1 MNQLMKGFL
10 FIRHFSAERQAA
22 MPVKRQ
28 PAQENKDPFRLR
40 PARLAET
47 GPVRAVA
54 RETWEATYAEILRP
68 SVRATFI
75 TNSYSNEALRQSFSR
90 EGQANLFWVA
100 EETGPNPRII
110 GFAEVY
116 LRPSLAPDAELTRIY
131 VLPAWQKKGVG
142 KALLEALIQELRAL
156 RPGLRPPRLWLSV
169 AAENHQAIAFYE
181 QRGFQFNSDFEAN
194 LPGQTLAMQEYVLEI

>member
-1 MNQLMKGFL
+1 
-10 FIRHFSAERQAA
+10 

-28 PAQENKDPFRLR
+28 PTQENKDSFRLR